1 MFKELRYNI
10 LENNA
15 KSPETICSLIMSE
28 INKVIIGKP
37 ETVKLLILALISGGH
52 VLIED
57 VPGVGKT
64 TIAAA
69 LSKAIGLEYKRVQ
82 LTPDVMA
89 SDISGFSVFDKEK
102 SEFVF
107 KPGVVM
113 TNVLIADEIN
123 RTSPKTQS
131 ALLEAMEE
139 KQVTVDG
146 ITRTLPK
153 PFMVIATENPLGFV
167 GTYPLPEAQLDRFL
181 IKFTIGYPDRD
192 SEVRIISDRKSSN
205 PIDSVTPVANVDDI
219 IFLQKAVAEVY
230 VDQAICQYII
240 DLVQATRTNKNI
252 ILAAS
257 PRASIALMRAA
268 SANALISGRNYVIPQ
283 DVSDMYQYVVGHRI
297 VLSAEA
303 KLDRLTNADVLG
315 EIKNCI
321 KAPVLRK

>member
-1 MFKELRYNI
+1 MENKYN
-10 LENNA
+10 EA
-15 KSPETICSLIMSE
+15 YRVCHAVMAE

-37 ETVKLLILALISGGH
+37 EAVKLLTLALISGGH

-69 LSKAIGLEYKRVQ
+69 LAKATGLDFKRIQ

-89 SDISGFSVFDKEK
+89 SDITGFSVYDK
-102 SEFVF
+102 SSGQFLYN
-107 KPGVVM
+107 PGVVM

-146 ITRTLPK
+146 KTHRLAS

-181 IKFTIGYPDRD
+181 LKFVIGYPQESD
-192 SEVRIISDRKSSN
+192 EVKIIYDRKKEN
-205 PIDSVTPVANVDDI
+205 PLDSVRAVVSARELLDVQQLVANMHVDEDI
-219 IFLQKAVAEVY
+219 CE
-230 VDQAICQYII
+230 YIVS
-240 DLVQATRTNKNI
+240 LVQATRSNKNI

-257 PRASIALMRAA
+257 PRASIALIKAA
-268 SANALISGRNYVIPQ
+268 SANALIDGRNYVTPS
-283 DVSDMYQYVVGHRI
+283 DVAQMYKYVVGHRI

-303 KLDRLTNADVLG
+303 RLDKLTNY
-315 EIKNCI
+315 EILDDILKSI
-321 KAPVLRK
+321 RMPVLKK

>member
-1 MFKELRYNI
+1 MDEV
-10 LENNA
+10 
-15 KSPETICSLIMSE
+15 
-28 INKVIIGKP
+28 NKVIIGKP
-37 ETVKLLILALISGGH
+37 EAVRMLTLALISGGH

-69 LSKAIGLEYKRVQ
+69 LAKATGLDYKRVQ

-89 SDISGFSVFDKEK
+89 SDITGFSVLDKQ
-102 SEFVF
+102 SGEFIY

-113 TNVLIADEIN
+113 TNILIADEIN

-146 ITRTLPK
+146 ITRTLAR

-181 IKFTIGYPDRD
+181 LKFVIGYPQGED
-192 SEVRIISDRKSSN
+192 EVKIITDRKKAN
-205 PIDSVTPVANVDDI
+205 PLDNVKNVASAEDI
-219 IFLQKAVAEVY
+219 ITVQEMVSDIY
-230 VDQAICQYII
+230 VDEEVAKYMVN
-240 DLVQATRTNKNI
+240 LVQATRNNKDI
-252 ILAAS
+252 VLAAS
-257 PRASIALMRAA
+257 PRASIALIKAA
-268 SANALISGRNYVIPQ
+268 SANALISGRNYVTPS
-283 DVSDMYQYVVGHRI
+283 DVFDMYKFVVGHRI

-303 KLDRLTNADVLG
+303 KLERMTGDQMLDL
-315 EIKNCI
+315 ILKNT
-321 KAPVLRK
+321 KAPVLKKQ

>member
-1 MFKELRYNI
+1 MTKNPAQTCY
-10 LENNA
+10 
-15 KSPETICSLIMSE
+15 TIMQE
-28 INKVIIGKP
+28 INKVIVGKP
-37 ETVKLLILALISGGH
+37 ETVKMLVLALISGGH

-69 LSKAIGLEYKRVQ
+69 MSKAIGLEYKRVQ

-89 SDISGFSVFDKEK
+89 SDISGFSIFDKEK
-102 SEFVF
+102 GEFIY

-113 TNVLIADEIN
+113 TNILIADEIN

-146 ITRTLPK
+146 VTRELPK

-181 IKFTIGYPDRD
+181 VKFTIGYPDND
-192 SEVRIISDRKSSN
+192 SEVQIISDRKNSN
-205 PIDSVTPVANVDDI
+205 PIEKVS
-219 IFLQKAVAEVY
+219 AVASVADVLQMQQAVSEMY
-230 VDQAICQYII
+230 VDKAICKYIV
-240 DLVQATRTNKNI
+240 DLVQATRNNKNI
-252 ILAAS
+252 VLAAS
-257 PRASIALMRAA
+257 PRASIALLKAS
-268 SANALISGRNYVIPQ
+268 SANALISGRNYVTPQ
-283 DVSDMYQYVVGHRI
+283 DVIDMLPYVVGHRI

-303 KLDRLTNADVLG
+303 KLDRLTNDVVLD
-315 EIKNCI
+315 EIKNSI

>member
-1 MFKELRYNI
+1 MENKYN
-10 LENNA
+10 EA
-15 KSPETICSLIMSE
+15 YRVCHAVMAE

-37 ETVKLLILALISGGH
+37 EAVKLLTLALISGGH

-69 LSKAIGLEYKRVQ
+69 LAKATGLDFKRIQ

-89 SDISGFSVFDKEK
+89 SDITGFSVYDK
-102 SEFVF
+102 SSGQFLYN
-107 KPGVVM
+107 PGVVM

-146 ITRTLPK
+146 KTHRLAS

-181 IKFTIGYPDRD
+181 LKFVIGYPQESD
-192 SEVRIISDRKSSN
+192 EVKIIYDRKKEN
-205 PIDSVTPVANVDDI
+205 PLDSVRAVVSARELLDVQQSVANMHVDEDI
-219 IFLQKAVAEVY
+219 CE
-230 VDQAICQYII
+230 YIVS
-240 DLVQATRTNKNI
+240 LVQATRSNKNI

-257 PRASIALMRAA
+257 PRASIALIKAA
-268 SANALISGRNYVIPQ
+268 SANALIDGRNYVTPS
-283 DVSDMYQYVVGHRI
+283 DVAQMYKYVVGHRI

-303 KLDRLTNADVLG
+303 RLDKLTNY
-315 EIKNCI
+315 EILDDILKSI
-321 KAPVLRK
+321 RMPVLKK

>member
-1 MFKELRYNI
+1 M
-10 LENNA
+10 ENTMKN
-15 KSPETICSLIMSE
+15 PTEICYSIMDE

-37 ETVKLLILALISGGH
+37 ETVRLLMLALISGGH

-102 SEFVF
+102 ADFVY

-113 TNVLIADEIN
+113 TNILIADEIN

-146 ITRTLPK
+146 VTRELPK

-181 IKFTIGYPDRD
+181 IKFTIGYPDHE
-192 SEVRIISDRKSSN
+192 SEMQIIADRKNDN
-205 PIDSVTPVANVDDI
+205 PIDNVV
-219 IFLQKAVAEVY
+219 AVADVQDIMNLQQAVSDMY
-230 VDQAICQYII
+230 VDKTICDYIVS
-240 DLVQATRTNKNI
+240 LVQATRTNKNI
-252 ILAAS
+252 VLAAS
-257 PRASIALMRAA
+257 PRASIALIKAA
-268 SANALISGRNYVIPQ
+268 SANALLSGRNYVIPN
-283 DVSDMYQYVVGHRI
+283 DVKDMFSYVVGHRI

-303 KLDRLTNADVLG
+303 KLDRLTSADVLE
-315 EIKNCI
+315 EIKNSV

>member
-1 MFKELRYNI
+1 MEKIHNEAYRVCH
-10 LENNA
+10 A
-15 KSPETICSLIMSE
+15 VMGE

-37 ETVKLLILALISGGH
+37 EAVKLLTLALISGGH

-69 LSKAIGLEYKRVQ
+69 FAKATGLDFKRIQ

-89 SDISGFSVFDKEK
+89 SDITGFSVYDK
-102 SEFVF
+102 SSGQFLYN
-107 KPGVVM
+107 PGVVM

-146 ITRTLPK
+146 KTHKLAS

-181 IKFTIGYPDRD
+181 LKFVIGYPRGGD
-192 SEVRIISDRKSSN
+192 EVKIIYDRKKEN
-205 PIDSVTPVANVDDI
+205 PLDSVRAVVSARELLDVQQVVANMHVDEDI
-219 IFLQKAVAEVY
+219 CE
-230 VDQAICQYII
+230 YIVS
-240 DLVQATRTNKNI
+240 LVQATRSNKNI
-252 ILAAS
+252 VLAAS
-257 PRASIALMRAA
+257 PRASIALIKAA
-268 SANALISGRNYVIPQ
+268 SANALIDGRNYVTPS
-283 DVSDMYQYVVGHRI
+283 DVAQLYKYVVGHRI

-303 KLDRLTNADVLG
+303 RLDKLTNY
-315 EIKNCI
+315 EILDDIMKSI
-321 KAPVLRK
+321 RMPVLKK

>member
-1 MFKELRYNI
+1 MDNKYN
-10 LENNA
+10 EA
-15 KSPETICSLIMSE
+15 YRVCHAVMAE

-37 ETVKLLILALISGGH
+37 EAVKLLTLALISGGH

-69 LSKAIGLEYKRVQ
+69 LAKATGLDFKRIQ

-89 SDISGFSVFDKEK
+89 SDITGFSVYDK
-102 SEFVF
+102 SSGQFLYN
-107 KPGVVM
+107 PGVVM

-146 ITRTLPK
+146 KTHRLAS

-181 IKFTIGYPDRD
+181 LKFVIGYPQESD
-192 SEVRIISDRKSSN
+192 EVKIIYDRKKEN
-205 PIDSVTPVANVDDI
+205 PLDSVRAVVSASELLDVQQLVANMHVDEDI
-219 IFLQKAVAEVY
+219 CE
-230 VDQAICQYII
+230 YIVS
-240 DLVQATRTNKNI
+240 LVQATRSNKNI

-257 PRASIALMRAA
+257 PRASIALIKAA
-268 SANALISGRNYVIPQ
+268 SANALIDGRNYVTPS
-283 DVSDMYQYVVGHRI
+283 DVAQMYKYVVGHRI

-303 KLDRLTNADVLG
+303 RLDKLTNY
-315 EIKNCI
+315 EILDDILKSI
-321 KAPVLRK
+321 RMPVLKK

>member
-1 MFKELRYNI
+1 
-10 LENNA
+10 LENKYNEA
-15 KSPETICSLIMSE
+15 YRVCHAVMAE

-37 ETVKLLILALISGGH
+37 EAVKLLTLALISGGH

-69 LSKAIGLEYKRVQ
+69 LAKATGLDFKRIQ

-89 SDISGFSVFDKEK
+89 SDITGFSVYDK
-102 SEFVF
+102 SSGQFLYN
-107 KPGVVM
+107 PGVVM

-146 ITRTLPK
+146 KTHRLAS

-181 IKFTIGYPDRD
+181 LKFVIGYPQESD
-192 SEVRIISDRKSSN
+192 EVKIIYDRKKEN
-205 PIDSVTPVANVDDI
+205 PLDSVRAVVSARELLDVQQLVANMHVDEDI
-219 IFLQKAVAEVY
+219 CE
-230 VDQAICQYII
+230 YIVS
-240 DLVQATRTNKNI
+240 LVQATRSNKNI

-257 PRASIALMRAA
+257 PRASIALIKAA
-268 SANALISGRNYVIPQ
+268 SANALIDGRNYVTPS
-283 DVSDMYQYVVGHRI
+283 DVAQMYKYVVGHRI

-303 KLDRLTNADVLG
+303 RLDKLTNY
-315 EIKNCI
+315 EILDDILKSI
-321 KAPVLRK
+321 RMPVLKK

>member
-1 MFKELRYNI
+1 VENMF
-10 LENNA
+10 NNPA
-15 KSPETICSLIMSE
+15 QTCYSIMQE
-28 INKVIIGKP
+28 INKVIVGKP
-37 ETVKLLILALISGGH
+37 ETVKMLVLALISGGH

-69 LSKAIGLEYKRVQ
+69 MSKAIGLEYKRVQ

-102 SEFVF
+102 GDFVY

-113 TNVLIADEIN
+113 TNILIADEIN

-146 ITRTLPK
+146 VTRELPK

-181 IKFTIGYPDRD
+181 VKFTIGYPDNE
-192 SEVRIISDRKSSN
+192 SEVQIISDRKNSN
-205 PIDSVTPVANVDDI
+205 PIDSV
-219 IFLQKAVAEVY
+219 KAVASVADVLQMQQAVSDMY
-230 VDQAICQYII
+230 VDKAICKYIV
-240 DLVQATRTNKNI
+240 DLVQATRSNKNI
-252 ILAAS
+252 VLAAS
-257 PRASIALMRAA
+257 PRASIALLKAS
-268 SANALISGRNYVIPQ
+268 SANALISGRNYVTPQ
-283 DVSDMYQYVVGHRI
+283 DVIDMFPYVVGHRI

-303 KLDRLTNADVLG
+303 KLDRLTNDVVLN
-315 EIKNCI
+315 EIKNSI
-321 KAPVLRK
+321 KAPILRK

>member
-1 MFKELRYNI
+1 MENKYN
-10 LENNA
+10 EA
-15 KSPETICSLIMSE
+15 YRVCHAVMAE

-37 ETVKLLILALISGGH
+37 EAVKLLTLALISGGH

-69 LSKAIGLEYKRVQ
+69 LAKATGLDFKRIQ

-89 SDISGFSVFDKEK
+89 SDITGFSVYDK
-102 SEFVF
+102 SSGQFLYN
-107 KPGVVM
+107 PGVVM

-146 ITRTLPK
+146 KTHRLAS

-181 IKFTIGYPDRD
+181 LKFVIGYPQESD
-192 SEVRIISDRKSSN
+192 EVKIIYDRKKEN
-205 PIDSVTPVANVDDI
+205 PLDSVRAVVSASELLDVQQLVANMHVDEDI
-219 IFLQKAVAEVY
+219 CE
-230 VDQAICQYII
+230 YIVS
-240 DLVQATRTNKNI
+240 LVQATRSNKNI

-257 PRASIALMRAA
+257 PRASIALIKAA
-268 SANALISGRNYVIPQ
+268 SANALIDGRNYVTPS
-283 DVSDMYQYVVGHRI
+283 DVAQMYKYVVGHRI

-303 KLDRLTNADVLG
+303 RLDKLTNY
-315 EIKNCI
+315 EILDDILKSI
-321 KAPVLRK
+321 RMPVLKK

>member
-1 MFKELRYNI
+1 MENTMKNPAQTCYNI
-10 LENNA
+10 
-15 KSPETICSLIMSE
+15 MQE

-37 ETVKLLILALISGGH
+37 ETVKMLVLALISGGH

-69 LSKAIGLEYKRVQ
+69 MSKAIGLEYKRVQ

-102 SEFVF
+102 GDFVY

-113 TNVLIADEIN
+113 TNILIADEIN

-146 ITRTLPK
+146 VTRELPK

-181 IKFTIGYPDRD
+181 VKFTIGYPDCD
-192 SEVRIISDRKSSN
+192 SEMQIISDRKNNN
-205 PIDSVTPVANVDDI
+205 PIDGVTAVASVYDVMEM
-219 IFLQKAVAEVY
+219 QKAVSDMY
-230 VDQAICQYII
+230 VDKAISKYIV
-240 DLVQATRTNKNI
+240 DLVQATRSNKNI

-257 PRASIALMRAA
+257 PRASIALLKAS
-268 SANALISGRNYVIPQ
+268 SANALISGRNYVTPQ
-283 DVSDMYQYVVGHRI
+283 DVSDMFPYVVGHRI

-303 KLDRLTNADVLG
+303 KLDRLTSTDVLN
-315 EIKNCI
+315 EIKNSI

>member
-1 MFKELRYNI
+1 MENIYN
-10 LENNA
+10 EA
-15 KSPETICSLIMSE
+15 YRVCHAVMGE

-37 ETVKLLILALISGGH
+37 EAVKLLTLALISGGH

-69 LSKAIGLEYKRVQ
+69 LAKATGLDFKRIQ

-89 SDISGFSVFDKEK
+89 SDITGFSVYDK
-102 SEFVF
+102 SSGQFLYN
-107 KPGVVM
+107 PGVVM

-146 ITRTLPK
+146 KTHKLAS

-181 IKFTIGYPDRD
+181 LKFVIGYPKGGD
-192 SEVRIISDRKSSN
+192 EVKIIYDRKKEN
-205 PIDSVTPVANVDDI
+205 PLDSVRAVVSARELLDVQQVVANMHVDEDI
-219 IFLQKAVAEVY
+219 CE
-230 VDQAICQYII
+230 YIVS
-240 DLVQATRTNKNI
+240 LVQATRSNKNI
-252 ILAAS
+252 VLAAS
-257 PRASIALMRAA
+257 PRASIALIKAA
-268 SANALISGRNYVIPQ
+268 SANALIDGRNYVTPS
-283 DVSDMYQYVVGHRI
+283 DVAQLYKYVVGHRI

-303 KLDRLTNADVLG
+303 RLDKLTNY
-315 EIKNCI
+315 EILDDIMKSI
-321 KAPVLRK
+321 RMPVLKK

>member
-1 MFKELRYNI
+1 M
-10 LENNA
+10 ENNI
-15 KSPETICSLIMSE
+15 KSPEQICNSIMQE

-69 LSKAIGLEYKRVQ
+69 LSKAIGLDYKRVQ

-113 TNVLIADEIN
+113 TNILIADEIN

-146 ITRTLPK
+146 VTHELPK

-192 SEVRIISDRKSSN
+192 SEVRIISDRKINN
-205 PIDSVTPVANVDDI
+205 PIEQVVPVASVADVIN
-219 IFLQKAVAEVY
+219 LQKAVADIY
-230 VDQAICQYII
+230 VDQSICQYII

-252 ILAAS
+252 VLAAS

-268 SANALISGRNYVIPQ
+268 SANALINGRNYVIPQ

-303 KLDRLTNADVLG
+303 KLDRLTNADVLS